1 MSSSSS
7 STLVEDQEP
16 LAVRESLPIARRSP
30 SATRLTVGLLV
41 MLAVSAG
48 FLGGVL
54 IQKNQGSST
63 TTAATAG
70 GFGALARQFG
80 GAAGAAGAGGAGGG
94 RGGFGGA
101 TTGQI
106 KLIDGTNIYVVDAQG
121 NTVKVSTTP
130 SSTISAAQPTTIT
143 ALKLGD
149 NVVVRGATA
158 ADGTVTATS
167 LTDNGA
173 QTGP

>member
-1 MSSSSS
+1 MSSSN
-7 STLVEDQEP
+7 TLLDEQEP

-54 IQKNQGSST
+54 IQKQAGTSAS
-63 TTAATAG
+63 TAATAG

-80 GAAGAAGAGGAGGG
+80 GATGAAGAAGGAAG

-106 KLIDGTNIYVVDAQG
+106 KLIDGTNVYVVDAQG
-121 NTVKVSTTP
+121 NTVKVATTP
-130 SSTISAAQPTTIT
+130 SSTISTAQPTTIT

-149 NVVVRGATA
+149 NVVVRGTTG